1 MHWRV
6 TGGGSSE
13 RDTLNLLWRT
23 QAGTSANT
31 RARGEKTKRE
41 IGREMLSI
49 PVVFQKL
56 LRKTEGFFRK
66 RLQKKQE
73 TIYIKRK
80 KDAAFIILLK

>member
-6 TGGGSSE
+6 TGGSSTE

-49 PVVFQKL
+49 PVVFQKQ

-66 RLQKKQE
+66 SLQKNK